1 MFSGGIP
8 RRGLKVPIY
17 EYQCRKCGKEFQ
29 CLVMKKEDEVNLP
42 CPACGRHN
50 LKRLISRV
58 AYHVSEAD
66 RLEAFDPNK
75 RQSENFYKDSRNIGM
90 AAKKRAQQMGADLGG
105 GFEAK
110 LEKLR
115 TDPGSVIKDSE

>member
-1 MFSGGIP
+1 M
-8 RRGLKVPIY
+8 PIY
-17 EYQCRKCGKEFQ
+17 EYQCRKCKKQFQ
-29 CLVMKKEDEVNLP
+29 SLVMSKEEETNLP
-42 CPACGRHN
+42 CPGCGNRD

-58 AYHVSEAD
+58 AYHVSEGE

-75 RQSENFYKDSRNIGM
+75 SQSDSFYKDSRNIGL
-90 AAKKRAQQMGADLGG
+90 AAKKRAQQMGADLGS

-115 TDPGSVIKDSE
+115 TDPGSVLMDSE